1 MQTYSK
7 YAVKTFFLGEKILVL
22 CLLIADWTI
31 YNQEEKVSDSK
42 SKRIK
47 GQKRLQNM
55 TLKTKKVNHQII

>member
-31 YNQEEKVSDSK
+31 YNQEEKVSDYIRNGPMYVLYTEEEIRGK
-42 SKRIK
+42 Q
-47 GQKRLQNM
+47 G
-55 TLKTKKVNHQII
+55 